1 MHDYTEMRRSHGYL
15 VNQTLDSP
23 ILVFEFWELSEVF
36 VALGLILIFGV
47 VFYQWLLLC
56 LLLVVTLVGLPYLR
70 RNFNR
75 GMEFHY
81 PYRKFGVSLPGLV
94 NPKFRTQMSD

>member
-1 MHDYTEMRRSHGYL
+1 MYDYTEMRKNHGYL
-15 VNQTLDSP
+15 VNQTLESP

-36 VALGLILIFGV
+36 VALALILIFGV

-56 LLLVVTLVGLPYLR
+56 FLLVVTLVGLPYLR

-81 PYRKFGVSLPGLV
+81 PYRKFGVSLPGLI
-94 NPKFRTQMSD
+94 NPKFRMQMSD

>member
-1 MHDYTEMRRSHGYL
+1 MHDYTEMRRKQGYL

-47 VFYQWLLLC
+47 LFYEWVLLC
-56 LLLVVTLVGLPYLR
+56 VLLILTLVGLPYVR

-75 GMEFHY
+75 GMEFHSL
-81 PYRKFGVSLPGLV
+81 YRRLGMNLPGLV
-94 NPKFRTQMSD
+94 NPKRRTRMSD

>member
-1 MHDYTEMRRSHGYL
+1 MVEYTEMKRKLGRA

-23 ILVFEFWELSEVF
+23 VMVFEFWELSEVF

-47 VFYQWLLLC
+47 VFYQWALLC
-56 LLLVVTLVGLPYLR
+56 FLLAVALIGLPYVR

-75 GMEFHY
+75 GMIFY
-81 PYRKFGVSLPGLV
+81 WPYSRLGMQLPGLA
-94 NPKFRTQMSD
+94 NPGRDRPMSD